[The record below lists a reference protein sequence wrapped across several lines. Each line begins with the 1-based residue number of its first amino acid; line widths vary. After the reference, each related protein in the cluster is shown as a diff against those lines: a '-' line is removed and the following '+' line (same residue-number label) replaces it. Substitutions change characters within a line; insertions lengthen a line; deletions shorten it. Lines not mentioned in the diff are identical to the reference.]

1 MSKEIPTPYMW
12 SFQPQSGRAAG
23 ASQDY
28 STRMHWLLSA
38 GPSMISRVN
47 GISDLQNQIL
57 MRQAAITE
65 TPRVQRNPPNWPAQ
79 LLPQLGQTPVT
90 LVLPRNEMLE
100 TVLSNHGVQLA
111 GGGRPF
117 RGYPYAPLTK
127 CIKTSGLNGGAVQ
140 TGEDSELSAS
150 LLRPD
155 GIFQLAGG
163 GTSSF
168 DPTNAFLTLQ
178 GSSVRPRSGG
188 IGTSQFVS
196 EFVPS
201 IYFNP
206 FSGPPGSFPDSIIP
220 NYDVVTNSID
230 GYD

>member
-12 SFQPQSGRAAG
+12 SFQPQSGHAAG

-28 STRMHWLLSA
+28 STQMHWVLSA

-47 GISDLQNQIL
+47 GISDLRNQIL

-65 TPRVQRNPPNWPAQ
+65 TPRVVRNPPSWPAQ

-90 LVLPRNEMLE
+90 LVLPRNEPLE
-100 TVLSNHGVQLA
+100 TVLSNRGVQLA
-111 GGGRPF
+111 GGGRLS
-117 RGYPYAPLTK
+117 RVHPYSAPAN
-127 CIKTSGLNGGAVQ
+127 CIKPQDLTGGAVQ
-140 TGEDSELSAS
+140 IGEDSTVSAS
-150 LLRPD
+150 QLRSD

-163 GTSSF
+163 GASSF

-201 IYFNP
+201 VYFNP
-206 FSGPPGSFPDSIIP
+206 FSGPPGSFPDSIIS